1 MILLADRHLNA
12 RSAVIPA
19 IITFV
24 VSSAIVFLYSYK
36 SAHGIRKCTVVP
48 RLSIASIAFSAD
60 GRVLVNEKGMLP
72 VRIVDLHGLP
82 KVIRQLATS
91 TP

>member
-1 MILLADRHLNA
+1 MLLADWYLNA
-12 RSAVIPA
+12 RSSVIPA

-24 VSSAIVFLYSYK
+24 VASAILFLYSYK
-36 SAHGIRKCTVVP
+36 SNLGVRKCTVLP

-72 VRIVDLHGLP
+72 VRIVDLQDLP
-82 KVIRQLATS
+82 KVIRQFATS